1 MDKITLNHIAG
12 YEIEKQEALKVI
24 NFLKNYEEYI
34 TQGIT
39 LPKGLLLSGNPGVGK
54 TLLAKAIANESD
66 ANFIEFKNNDDSIV
80 ENIRNTFS
88 KAKQMIPSI
97 LFIDELD
104 EIVTNTYGEIT
115 DLQKKTLQTLL
126 TEIDGL
132 NGSEGVIVIATC
144 NHKSNIPEALL
155 RSGRIEKHMTLGM
168 PSYDARCK
176 IFDLYMSKHQMLD
189 SIDRELLA
197 KKSNGLTGADI
208 NNLTNEVLL
217 ECKSLNS
224 TPTLDDFERYIPVV
238 LFKDI
243 RRQNDDDSI
252 QYVAAHE
259 MGHFICTYVLKKE
272 IASISIE
279 KYANVA
285 GFVVRQRQRMEFS
298 KLSTLM
304 DDLTILLGG
313 LAGEKVILN
322 DMTTGSSSD
331 IDKAYS
337 IISNIINVGAFGF
350 QYYKSEKFSY
360 GDTEKISDIS
370 LKQREDK
377 ISSLLNECLTRA
389 ESIIKDNKHIYDL
402 LIEELLKERR
412 LSSERITQVF
422 KENCIK

>member
-208 NNLTNEVLL
+208 NNLTNNIREL
-217 ECKSLNS
+217 EN
-224 TPTLDDFERYIPVV
+224 
-238 LFKDI
+238 
-243 RRQNDDDSI
+243 
-252 QYVAAHE
+252 
-259 MGHFICTYVLKKE
+259 
-272 IASISIE
+272 
-279 KYANVA
+279 
-285 GFVVRQRQRMEFS
+285 
-298 KLSTLM
+298 
-304 DDLTILLGG
+304 
-313 LAGEKVILN
+313 
-322 DMTTGSSSD
+322 
-331 IDKAYS
+331 
-337 IISNIINVGAFGF
+337 
-350 QYYKSEKFSY
+350 
-360 GDTEKISDIS
+360 KIS
-370 LKQREDK
+370 KYGK
-377 ISSLLNECLTRA
+377 
-389 ESIIKDNKHIYDL
+389 
-402 LIEELLKERR
+402 
-412 LSSERITQVF
+412 
-422 KENCIK
+422 